1 MTFRPGWT
9 MQQMAMKNVDVKITQ
24 RGLTK
29 VPISEM
35 ARLKVGYTKRGSY
48 FEIQQ
53 IIDEARDKSSEKI
66 AKAKLDSN
74 LRFYQR

>member
-1 MTFRPGWT
+1 
-9 MQQMAMKNVDVKITQ
+9 MQQIAMNNVDVKITQ

-35 ARLKVGYTKRGSY
+35 ARLK
-48 FEIQQ
+48 Q

-74 LRFYQR
+74 LRFYQRYKFPP

>member
-1 MTFRPGWT
+1 MFRPGWN
-9 MQQMAMKNVDVKITQ
+9 MQQIAMNNVDVKITQ

-35 ARLKVGYTKRGSY
+35 ARLK
-48 FEIQQ
+48 Q

>member
-48 FEIQQ
+48 F
-53 IIDEARDKSSEKI
+53 
-66 AKAKLDSN
+66 
-74 LRFYQR
+74 